1 MPAAA
6 NDLSLIVGSDGFLGR
21 NLQTYFKEHG
31 LPCVTLRRDA
41 GDLRDRAT
49 VLRLFE
55 DLPQV
60 GRILHVATFQ
70 RTGQRQYEI
79 PADLL
84 DTNMRIHLN
93 VLEAWARHHPQAKLI
108 SIGSSCA
115 YPEHP
120 EPIPARMFQ
129 AGPLHDSVRAYG
141 LAKQALAV
149 GSEVYGTQ
157 YGLKWLHCILAT
169 MFGPFDHLEPD
180 RSHFIGGMAARAIR
194 EQREGRS
201 SFTVWGSPDTI
212 RECLYVDDQI
222 EAILAA
228 DVRFENTILNCGANA
243 ALAIDEVARSTVRVL
258 DWEAGIVYPED
269 TFRGTPMKVLDSTRF
284 LDATGWRPRI
294 GLEEG
299 LRRLVRDLQGRPDGL
314 AAAGGI
320 GR

>member
-1 MPAAA
+1 MPAAD
-6 NDLSLIVGSDGFLGR
+6 NLSLIVGGDGFLGR
-21 NLQTYFKEHG
+21 NLQAYFKARG
-31 LPCVTLRRDA
+31 LPFVALGRNA
-41 GDLRDRAT
+41 GDLRDRPT

-55 DLPQV
+55 EVPPV

-70 RTGQRQYEI
+70 RTAHRQYEI

-93 VLEAWARHHPQAKLI
+93 VLEAWARHQPQAKLI
-108 SIGSSCA
+108 STGSSCA
-115 YPEHP
+115 YPEHE
-120 EPIPARMFQ
+120 EPIPERMFQ
-129 AGPLHDSVRAYG
+129 AGPLHESVRAYG

-149 GSEVYGTQ
+149 GSEVYATQ

-194 EQREGRS
+194 EQQEGRS

-228 DVRFENTILNCGANA
+228 DARFENTILNCGANT
-243 ALAIDEVARSTVRVL
+243 ALSIDEVARAILRVL
-258 DWEAGIVYPED
+258 DWDADIFYPED
-269 TFRGTPMKVLDSTRF
+269 TFRGTAKKVLDSTRF
-284 LDATGWRPRI
+284 LDATGWGPRV
-294 GLEEG
+294 GLEDG
-299 LRRLVRDLQGRPDGL
+299 LRRLVLDLRTRPDRF
-314 AAAGGI
+314 AAAGG
-320 GR
+320 GGE

>member
-1 MPAAA
+1 MLATG
-6 NDLSLIVGSDGFLGR
+6 DLSLIVGGDGFLGR
-21 NLQTYFKEHG
+21 NLQAYFKVRE
-31 LPCVTLRRDA
+31 LPFLALRRDA

-55 DLPQV
+55 ELPPIA
-60 GRILHVATFQ
+60 RILHVATFQ
-70 RTGQRQYEI
+70 RTGHRQYEI

-93 VLEAWARHHPQAKLI
+93 VLEAWARHHPQAKLV
-108 SIGSSCA
+108 STGSSCA
-115 YPEHP
+115 YPEHS
-120 EPIPARMFQ
+120 EPIPERMFQ
-129 AGPLHDSVRAYG
+129 AGPPHDSVRAYG

-149 GSEVYGTQ
+149 GCEVYGTQ

-194 EQREGRS
+194 EQQEGRS

-222 EAILAA
+222 EAVLAA
-228 DVRFENTILNCGANA
+228 DARFENTILNCGANTPVS
-243 ALAIDEVARSTVRVL
+243 IGEVAQAILRAL
-258 DWEAGIVYPED
+258 DWEAEIVYPED
-269 TFRGTPMKVLDSTRF
+269 TFRGTPMKVLDSRRF
-284 LDATGWRPRI
+284 LDATGWGPRI

-299 LRRLVRDLQGRPDGL
+299 LRRLVRNLRTRPDGF
-314 AAAGGI
+314 AAAGGS

>member
-1 MPAAA
+1 MPAAGE
-6 NDLSLIVGSDGFLGR
+6 LSLIVGGDGFLGR
-21 NLQTYFKEHG
+21 NLQAYFSAQG
-31 LPCVTLRRDA
+31 LPFVALRRDA
-41 GDLRDRAT
+41 GDLRDRPT
-49 VLRLFE
+49 VLRLFGE
-55 DLPQV
+55 LPPV
-60 GRILHVATFQ
+60 GRIFHVATFQ
-70 RTGQRQYEI
+70 RTGPRQYEI

-149 GSEVYGTQ
+149 GSAVYGTQ

-222 EAILAA
+222 EAVLAA
-228 DVRFENTILNCGANA
+228 DARFENTILNCGANTPVS
-243 ALAIDEVARSTVRVL
+243 IGEVAQAILRAL

>member
-1 MPAAA
+1 MPAAGE
-6 NDLSLIVGSDGFLGR
+6 LSVIVGSDGFLGR
-21 NLQTYFKEHG
+21 NLQAYFSAHG
-31 LPCVTLRRDA
+31 LPFVALRRDA
-41 GDLRDRAT
+41 GVLRDRPT
-49 VLRLFE
+49 VLRLFGE
-55 DLPQV
+55 LLPV
-60 GRILHVATFQ
+60 GRIFHVATFQ
-70 RTGQRQYEI
+70 RTGPRQYEI

-84 DTNMRIHLN
+84 DANMRIHLN

-108 SIGSSCA
+108 STGSSCA
-115 YPEHP
+115 YPEHA
-120 EPIPARMFQ
+120 EPIPERMFQ
-129 AGPLHDSVRAYG
+129 TGPLHDSVRAYG

-194 EQREGRS
+194 EQQEGRS
-201 SFTVWGSPDTI
+201 TFTVWGSPDTI
-212 RECLYVDDQI
+212 RECFYVDDQI
-222 EAILAA
+222 AAVLAA
-228 DVRFENTILNCGANA
+228 DGRFENTILNCGANA
-243 ALAIDEVARSTVRVL
+243 PLSIGEVAQAILGAL
-258 DWEAGIVYPED
+258 DWEAEIVYPED

-299 LRRLVRDLQGRPDGL
+299 LRRLVRDLRARPDGF
-314 AAAGGI
+314 AAAGI

>member
-6 NDLSLIVGSDGFLGR
+6 ETSLILGSDGFLGR
-21 NLQTYFKEHG
+21 NLAAYFNRQHMPFVAIG
-31 LPCVTLRRDA
+31 RSA
-41 GDLRDRAT
+41 GDLRDRRT
-49 VLRLFE
+49 VLQLFAE
-55 DLPQV
+55 LPPV
-60 GRILHVATFQ
+60 DRILHVVTFQ
-70 RTGQRQYEI
+70 RTGYQQYEK

-84 DTNMRIHLN
+84 DANTRIHLN
-93 VLEAWARHHPQAKLI
+93 VLEAWERHQPQAKLI
-108 SIGSSCA
+108 STGSSCA

-120 EPIPARMFQ
+120 EPIPEGMFQ

-141 LAKQALAV
+141 LAKQVLAV

-157 YGLKWLHCILAT
+157 HGLKWLHCILAT
-169 MFGPFDHLEPD
+169 MFGPFDHLEVD

-194 EQREGRS
+194 EQQEGRS
-201 SFTVWGSPDTI
+201 SFTVWGSPNTV

-228 DVRFENTILNCGANA
+228 DARFENTILNCGANTPVS
-243 ALAIDEVARSTVRVL
+243 IGEVAQAILRAL

-299 LRRLVRDLQGRPDGL
+299 LRRLVRDLQTRRDGIS
-314 AAAGGI
+314 AAAGVGK
-320 GR
+320 

>member
-1 MPAAA
+1 MPAA
-6 NDLSLIVGSDGFLGR
+6 NDLSLIVGGDGFLGR
-21 NLQTYFKEHG
+21 NLQAYFKDHG
-31 LPCVTLRRDA
+31 LPFVALHRDV

-55 DLPQV
+55 ELRPV

-70 RTGQRQYEI
+70 RTAHRQYEI

-93 VLEAWARHHPQAKLI
+93 VLEAWARHQPQAKLI
-108 SIGSSCA
+108 SAGSSCA

-120 EPIPARMFQ
+120 EPIPERMFQ

-141 LAKQALAV
+141 LAKQVLAV

-194 EQREGRS
+194 EQQEGRS

-222 EAILAA
+222 GAVLAA
-228 DVRFENTILNCGANA
+228 DARFENTILNCAANTP
-243 ALAIDEVARSTVRVL
+243 LSIGEVAQTILRVL
-258 DWEAGIVYPED
+258 DWEAEIVYPED

-299 LRRLVRDLQGRPDGL
+299 LRRLVRDLQTRPDGFA
-314 AAAGGI
+314 AAAGVGK
-320 GR
+320 

>member
-1 MPAAA
+1 MPAA
-6 NDLSLIVGSDGFLGR
+6 NELSLIVGGDGFLGR
-21 NLQTYFKEHG
+21 NLQTYFEEHA
-31 LPCVTLRRDA
+31 LPCVALRRDA

-49 VLRLFE
+49 MLRLFE
-55 DLPQV
+55 ELPPV

-93 VLEAWARHHPQAKLI
+93 VLEAWARHQPQAKLI
-108 SIGSSCA
+108 SAGSSCA

-120 EPIPARMFQ
+120 EPIPERMFQ
-129 AGPLHDSVRAYG
+129 AGPLHASVRAYG

-222 EAILAA
+222 EAMLAA
-228 DVRFENTILNCGANA
+228 DTRFENTILNCGANTPVS
-243 ALAIDEVARSTVRVL
+243 IGEVAQAILRAL
-258 DWEAGIVYPED
+258 DWEAEIVYPED
-269 TFRGTPMKVLDSTRF
+269 SFRGTPMKVLDSTRF

-299 LRRLVRDLQGRPDGL
+299 LRRLVRDLRSRPDGL
-314 AAAGGI
+314 TAAAAT

>member
-1 MPAAA
+1 MPAAGE
-6 NDLSLIVGSDGFLGR
+6 LSLIVGGDGFLGR
-21 NLQTYFKEHG
+21 NLQAYFNEHG
-31 LPCVTLRRDA
+31 LPFLTLRRDA

-55 DLPQV
+55 ELPPV
-60 GRILHVATFQ
+60 RRIFHIATFQ
-70 RTGQRQYEI
+70 RTGPRQYEI

-93 VLEAWARHHPQAKLI
+93 VLEAWVRHQPQARLI
-108 SIGSSCA
+108 STGSSCA

-120 EPIPARMFQ
+120 EPISERMFQ

-194 EQREGRS
+194 EQHGGRT

-212 RECLYVDDQI
+212 RECLFVDDQI
-222 EAILAA
+222 EAVLAA
-228 DVRFENTILNCGANA
+228 DARFENTILNCAANA
-243 ALAIDEVARSTVRVL
+243 PVSIGEVALAILRVL
-258 DWEAGIVYPED
+258 DWDAEIVYPKD
-269 TFRGTPMKVLDSTRF
+269 TFRGTPMKVIDSTRF

-294 GLEEG
+294 GLDEG
-299 LRRLVRDLQGRPDGL
+299 LRRLVRDLQTRPNAF
-314 AAAGGI
+314 AAAGGT
-320 GR
+320 RK

>member
-1 MPAAA
+1 MPAGS
-6 NDLSLIVGSDGFLGR
+6 DLSLIVGGDGFLGR
-21 NLQTYFKEHG
+21 NLEAYFTGRGVPFVALGRE
-31 LPCVTLRRDA
+31 A

-49 VLRLFE
+49 VLRLFKE
-55 DLPQV
+55 LPAV
-60 GRILHVATFQ
+60 GRIFHVATFQ
-70 RTGQRQYEI
+70 RTGPRQYEI

-108 SIGSSCA
+108 STGSSCA

-120 EPIPARMFQ
+120 EPIPERLFQ

-149 GSEVYGTQ
+149 GSEVYATQ

-194 EQREGRS
+194 EQREGKS

-222 EAILAA
+222 EAVLAA
-228 DVRFENTILNCGANA
+228 DARFGNTIINCAANT
-243 ALAIDEVARSTVRVL
+243 ALSIDEVAKAILRAL
-258 DWEAGIVYPED
+258 DWDAEIVYPQD
-269 TFRGTPMKVLDSTRF
+269 TFRGTAKKVLDSTRF
-284 LDATGWRPRI
+284 LDATGWGPRI

-299 LRRLVRDLQGRPDGL
+299 LRRLVRDLRTRPDGL
-314 AAAGGI
+314 AAAGGS
-320 GR
+320 G